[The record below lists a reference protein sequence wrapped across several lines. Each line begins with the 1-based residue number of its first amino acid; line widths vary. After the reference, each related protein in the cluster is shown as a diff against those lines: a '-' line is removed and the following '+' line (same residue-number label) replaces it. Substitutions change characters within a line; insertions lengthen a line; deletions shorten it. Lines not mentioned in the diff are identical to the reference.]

1 MRLLRNREVRR
12 ELLLLTGI
20 TAALCAV
27 GWAMAGPCCAGLLLV
42 SGAASAAA
50 GLAGGFGFFRPL
62 GVGQGGL
69 GVALVGEAADPEGAS
84 GLWAQADADQ
94 EIAVL
99 RALGQ
104 GHVPPARLGKP
115 AAAGHLRPTGGAE
128 VVRPGHVVQGLF
140 NLQRRGGLAGTTRP
154 AEQVGMADLVLR
166 QRVAQRALD
175 GVLAHHVGKRLRTVF
190 PIQGFC
196 HTRSLSFQA
205 RAERR
210 RRRIFS
216 AF

>member
-1 MRLLRNREVRR
+1 M
-12 ELLLLTGI
+12 
-20 TAALCAV
+20 
-27 GWAMAGPCCAGLLLV
+27 
-42 SGAASAAA
+42 AASAAA

-140 NLQRRGGLAGTTRP
+140 LSGQTVIYLPGEAAGEFCP
-154 AEQVGMADLVLR
+154 VEAVFMALEGRLVLLDAPF
-166 QRVAQRALD
+166 QIQACADKSSVIGIPQGVMGRAAGGDLEKTP
-175 GVLAHHVGKRLRTVF
+175 GRSSGLSGSWNRLSGR
-190 PIQGFC
+190 
-196 HTRSLSFQA
+196 
-205 RAERR
+205 
-210 RRRIFS
+210 
-216 AF
+216 

>member
-1 MRLLRNREVRR
+1 M
-12 ELLLLTGI
+12 
-20 TAALCAV
+20 
-27 GWAMAGPCCAGLLLV
+27 
-42 SGAASAAA
+42 AASAAA

-140 NLQRRGGLAGTTRP
+140 LSGQTVIYLPGEAAGELRPVEAVFMALEGRLVLLDAPFQIQACADKSSVIGIPQGVMGRAAGGIWKNARAVFRAFWELEPSVWALNIIWALYQRRVQSAG
-154 AEQVGMADLVLR
+154 
-166 QRVAQRALD
+166 
-175 GVLAHHVGKRLRTVF
+175 
-190 PIQGFC
+190 
-196 HTRSLSFQA
+196 S
-205 RAERR
+205 
-210 RRRIFS
+210 
-216 AF
+216 